1 MATAAQV
8 TKAILQ
14 EILVRSVEAPLEP
27 DELQDTIFAMNNYM
41 TALDADG
48 VHLGYTVVSSLG
60 DEVTVPAGALQGLIA
75 NVAIDVAPQFGATVS
90 QALVLKAKKGMSAMR
105 KLGITIGTMSY
116 PDSLPVGSG
125 NEGDW
130 YNNHDHFYTGAD
142 SATLTETGNN
152 VGLETNT

>member
-14 EILVRSVEAPLEP
+14 EILVRSVEAPLEA

-41 TALDADG
+41 TALEADG
-48 VHLGYTVVSSLG
+48 VDLGYTVVADLS
-60 DEVTVPAGALQGLIA
+60 DTITVADGALQGLIA

-90 QALVLKAKKGMSAMR
+90 PALMLKAKNGMSAMR
-105 KLGITIGTMSY
+105 KLGITITTMSY
-116 PDSLPVGSG
+116 PDSLPLGAG

-130 YNNHDHFYTGAD
+130 YNGDHFYP
-142 SATLTETGNN
+142 
-152 VGLETNT
+152 VNT